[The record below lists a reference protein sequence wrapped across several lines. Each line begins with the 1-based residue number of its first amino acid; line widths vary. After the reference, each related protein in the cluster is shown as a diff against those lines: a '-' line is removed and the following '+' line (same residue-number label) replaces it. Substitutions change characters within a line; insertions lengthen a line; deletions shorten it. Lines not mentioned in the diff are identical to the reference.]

1 MRKEFLPFALP
12 LIEEDEIN
20 EVIDTLRS
28 NWITT
33 GPKTKRFEEEFKS
46 YVGAKHAIAV
56 NSCTAGLHLAL
67 AVLEIG
73 PGDEVIVPSF
83 TFAATAN
90 TVVHVGAKPV
100 FADIDEQTLCLD
112 PADVERK
119 ITSRTKAITLVHYAG
134 RPGPIDEIMAIA
146 RKHHLK
152 VIEDAAHAIYTRSKG
167 RMIGSIG
174 DIAAFSFYAT
184 KNLVTA
190 EGGMITTHDDSLA
203 EKMRIMSL
211 HGMSRDAWQRY
222 SATGSWRYDVV
233 YAGFKYNM
241 TDIQASLGLHQLAK
255 LERFQKMRETLVGQY
270 RTLLSSIEG
279 LALPSDGGE
288 AGDRHAWHLFT
299 VRVKKEH
306 FGMGRDELIEELKKA
321 NIGTSVH
328 FIPVHLHPFYRE
340 NYGTQA
346 GDLPVTEQ
354 VFDEILSL
362 PLYPKMSLE
371 DLGDVAEGLSRLA
384 KKHG

>member
-279 LALPSDGGE
+279 LALPSDGGKQ
-288 AGDRHAWHLFT
+288 GIVTR
-299 VRVKKEH
+299 
-306 FGMGRDELIEELKKA
+306 
-321 NIGTSVH
+321 GT
-328 FIPVHLHPFYRE
+328 F
-340 NYGTQA
+340 
-346 GDLPVTEQ
+346 LP
-354 VFDEILSL
+354 S
-362 PLYPKMSLE
+362 
-371 DLGDVAEGLSRLA
+371 G
-384 KKHG
+384 

>member
-12 LIEEDEIN
+12 LIEEDEIA
-20 EVIDTLRS
+20 EVVDTLRS

-33 GPKTKRFEEEFKS
+33 GPKTKRFEEAFKD
-46 YVGAKHAIAV
+46 YVGAKNAIAV

-67 AVLEIG
+67 AALEIG

-90 TVVHVGAKPV
+90 TVVHVGARPV

-112 PADVERK
+112 PADVEKK
-119 ITSRTKAITLVHYAG
+119 ITPKTKAITLVHYAG

-146 RKHHLK
+146 RKHGLK
-152 VIEDAAHAIYTRSKG
+152 VIEDAAHAIYTKSRG

-174 DIAAFSFYAT
+174 DITAFSFYAT

-190 EGGMITTHDDSLA
+190 EGGMVTTNDDSLA
-203 EKMRIMSL
+203 DKIRIMSL

-222 SATGSWRYDVV
+222 SATGSWRYDVI

-255 LERFQKMRETLVGQY
+255 LERFQKLRKQLVDRY
-270 RTLLSSIEG
+270 NEG
-279 LALPSDGGE
+279 LAQVEGLILPEDRIE
-288 AGDRHAWHLFT
+288 PEDRHAWHLFT
-299 VRVKKEH
+299 IRVQKEK
-306 FGMGRDELIEELKKA
+306 FGIGRDELVEELKKA

-328 FIPVHLHPFYRE
+328 FIPVHLHPFYQTH
-340 NYGTQA
+340 YGTGK
-346 GDLPVTEQ
+346 GDLPVTEK

-362 PLYPKMSLE
+362 PLYPKMSLQ
-371 DLGDVAEGLSRLA
+371 DMADVVDAVGAIA
-384 KKHG
+384 KTYA